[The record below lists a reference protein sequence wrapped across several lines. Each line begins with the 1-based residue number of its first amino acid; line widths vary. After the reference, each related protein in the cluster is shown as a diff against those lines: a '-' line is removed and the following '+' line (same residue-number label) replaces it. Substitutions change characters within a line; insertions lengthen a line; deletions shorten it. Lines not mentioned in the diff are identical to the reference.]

1 MSSLQLAPLAHTRV
15 QQRHQAD
22 DTSRL
27 TCEPTSFLNSVDWK
41 SRKLPPGAQRSDGYP
56 LYRDTAGRAID
67 GLALAER
74 ERQRLH
80 ELGLSILQRV
90 GNF

>member
-1 MSSLQLAPLAHTRV
+1 
-15 QQRHQAD
+15 
-22 DTSRL
+22 L

-56 LYRDTAGRAID
+56 LYRGDFGDTAGKAID

-74 ERQRLH
+74 ERQRLQ
-80 ELGLSILQRV
+80 ELGLSIL
-90 GNF
+90 